1 MKYPI
6 DTEKYIEA
14 MQMELG
20 PSKAAEEAHR
30 IVIPLVNSAY
40 QDGLSGE
47 GGYPEDPERMLAGL
61 SGEWGREPTER
72 ICKMVRRITQ
82 WRNAAYQEGHRD
94 VEGARA

>member
-14 MQMELG
+14 MQTELG

-40 QDGLSGE
+40 QDGLSGK
-47 GGYPEDPERMLAGL
+47 GGYPEIPERVLAGL
-61 SGEWGREPTER
+61 SGECGMELTGRIRKLVQR
-72 ICKMVRRITQ
+72 IIQ
-82 WRNAAYQEGHRD
+82 WRNAAYQEGRRD
-94 VEGARA
+94 GAGARA

>member
-14 MQMELG
+14 MQTELG
-20 PSKAAEEAHR
+20 PS
-30 IVIPLVNSAY
+30 
-40 QDGLSGE
+40 
-47 GGYPEDPERMLAGL
+47 
-61 SGEWGREPTER
+61 
-72 ICKMVRRITQ
+72 MVRRITQ